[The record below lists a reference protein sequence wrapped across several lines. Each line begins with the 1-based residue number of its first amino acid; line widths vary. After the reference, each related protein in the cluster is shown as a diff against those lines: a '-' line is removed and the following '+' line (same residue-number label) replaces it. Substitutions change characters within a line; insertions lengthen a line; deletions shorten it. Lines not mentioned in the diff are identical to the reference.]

1 MSFGGFGG
9 FGEEESQDFTATAA
23 KTPNVCD
30 MTYSTTILTQKSN
43 VAGVPVGDKRIRS
56 VPISLRTALDAA
68 LSAKDAVD
76 LPIVYDVPVKY
87 VEVLGQIET
96 VNYDSSSLMCVVDD
110 GTARLPLKQYFE
122 QPVDVE
128 SDTNPFAQFTQGAF
142 VFAVGML
149 RTGNDPYVSINQIKV
164 VTSANEIAYHI
175 LSSCAAHID
184 IVEEKDGSFGGS
196 TSIRSFGYGHA
207 QAGGMGV
214 SFDSAHSSV
223 TPMKTGN
230 QPGGV
235 TAPSTAALSSA
246 QVEEQVYQFI
256 VSGKA
261 TQWGFSKADCALK
274 MKNLGVSESDV
285 NKAIESLLDDARIY
299 DTGDE
304 VHFKAIE

>member
-1 MSFGGFGG
+1 M
-9 FGEEESQDFTATAA
+9 
-23 KTPNVCD
+23 
-30 MTYSTTILTQKSN
+30 
-43 VAGVPVGDKRIRS
+43 
-56 VPISLRTALDAA
+56 DAA
-68 LSAKDAVD
+68 LSSKDAVD
-76 LPIVYDVPVKY
+76 LPLVYDVPVKY
-87 VEVLGQIET
+87 VEVFGQIET

-128 SDTNPFAQFTQGAF
+128 SESNPFAQFTQGAF

-164 VTSANEIAYHI
+164 ITSANEVAYHI

-196 TSIRSFGYGHA
+196 TSIRSFGYGQA
-207 QAGGMGV
+207 QPGGMGV
-214 SFDSAHSSV
+214 SFDGAQSSV
-223 TPMKTGN
+223 TPMKVGN
-230 QPGGV
+230 QSGRV
-235 TAPSTAALSSA
+235 TASSTALSSA
-246 QVEEQVYQFI
+246 QIEEQVYQFI
-256 VSGKA
+256 VSGKS

-274 MKNLGVSESDV
+274 MKNVGVSESDV
-285 NKAIESLLDDARIY
+285 TKAIESLLDDARIY